1 MKTFRSAIVFAVL
14 SLLFACLPKQPE
26 IPLTEVPAGPLVQA
40 LEQRRQSFAG
50 LKAVA
55 SVEAVRKGRKRA
67 FDNVGIVLAS
77 QDRLR
82 IEAYGPLGQSLLAL
96 VWDGREVLL
105 RLPGQDRVVRPGAI
119 GLERLFGAGLDVQE
133 LCAALAG
140 NVPAVPVSATVSA
153 ACGRG
158 DLCELTIR
166 QGDLVRRVQV
176 VNHPSGSGLVLTPV
190 ISELYRGGKLVY
202 RARFEQVAEIA
213 HYLMP
218 RAVIIENPE
227 KNFSLTVGYAEV
239 EVNVPIDGE
248 LFSLPDEEAGAP

>member
-1 MKTFRSAIVFAVL
+1 MKTFRPVAFVL
-14 SLLFACLPKQPE
+14 ISLLFACLPKPPE
-26 IPLTEVPAGPLVQA
+26 IPLTEAPAGPLVQA

-55 SVEAVRKGRKRA
+55 GLEAVRKGRKRA

-105 RLPGQDRVVRPGAI
+105 RLPGQDRVVRPGAA
-119 GLERLFGAGLDVQE
+119 GLERLFGAGLEVQE
-133 LCAALAG
+133 LCSALAG
-140 NVPAVPVSATVSA
+140 NIPPVPESAAVSA

-158 DLCELTIR
+158 GFCELTIS
-166 QGDLVRRVQV
+166 QGELVRRVQV
-176 VNHPSGSGLVLTPV
+176 VNHPSGSGPMLVPV
-190 ISELYRGGKLVY
+190 ISELHRGGKLVY
-202 RARFEQVAEIA
+202 RARFEQVAEIS

-218 RAVIIENPE
+218 RAVIIENPDR
-227 KNFSLTVGYAEV
+227 NFSLTIEYAEID
-239 EVNVPIDGE
+239 VNVPVDE
-248 LFSLPDEEAGAP
+248 TLFSLPDEEPGAP

>member
-1 MKTFRSAIVFAVL
+1 MKIIRSLVFAVL
-14 SLLFACLPKQPE
+14 SLLFACLPKQPV
-26 IPLTEVPAGPLVQA
+26 IPLTEAPAGPLLQA
-40 LEQRRQSFAG
+40 IEQRRQSFAG

-55 SVEAVRKGRKRA
+55 GVTAVRKGRKRA

-82 IEAYGPLGQSLLAL
+82 LEAYGPLGQSLLTL

-105 RLPGQDRVVRPGAI
+105 RLPGQNGVVRPGAA

-133 LCAALAG
+133 LCSALSG
-140 NVPAVPVSATVSA
+140 NIPLVPATAVVSA

-166 QGDLVRRVQV
+166 QGDFVRRVQV
-176 VNHPSGSGLVLTPV
+176 VSHPTGSGPVPTPV
-190 ISELYRGGKLVY
+190 LSELYRSGKLVY
-202 RARFEQVAEIA
+202 RARFEQDAEFA

-218 RAVIIENPE
+218 RVVIIENPD
-227 KNFSLTVGYAEV
+227 KNFSLTVSYAEV
-239 EVNVPIDGE
+239 DVNVPIGE
-248 LFSLPDEEAGAP
+248 ALFSLPDEEAGAP

>member
-1 MKTFRSAIVFAVL
+1 MKPFPSLVVVLL
-14 SLLFACLPKQPE
+14 SLLFACLPKPE
-26 IPLTEVPAGPLVQA
+26 IPLTEVPAGPLLQA

-55 SVEAVRKGRKRA
+55 GVEAVRKGRKRA
-67 FDNVGIVLAS
+67 FDNVSIVLAS

-82 IEAYGPLGQSLLAL
+82 IEAYGPLGQSLLTL

-105 RLPGQDRVVRPGAI
+105 RLPGQDGVVRPGAA
-119 GLERLFGAGLDVQE
+119 GLDRIFGAGLEVQE
-133 LCAALAG
+133 LCSALAG
-140 NVPAVPVSATVSA
+140 NIPPVPLSAAVSA

-176 VNHPSGSGLVLTPV
+176 VNHPSGTGPRLMPVL
-190 ISELYRGGKLVY
+190 SSLFRDGKLVY
-202 RARFEQVAEIA
+202 RARFEQVTEHA

-218 RAVIIENPE
+218 GAVIIENPE
-227 KNFSLTVGYAEV
+227 KNFSLAINYAEV
-239 EVNVPIDGE
+239 DVNVPIDGE
-248 LFSLPDEEAGAP
+248 LFSLPEAAGQP

>member
-1 MKTFRSAIVFAVL
+1 MKLFRSLVFAVL

-26 IPLTEVPAGPLVQA
+26 LPLSEVPAGPLLQA
-40 LEQRRQSFAG
+40 LEQRRQSFTG

-55 SVEAVRKGRKRA
+55 SVTAVRKGRKRA

-82 IEAYGPLGQSLLAL
+82 IEAYGPLGQSLLTM

-105 RLPGQDRVVRPGAI
+105 RLPGQDRVVRPGAA

-133 LCAALAG
+133 LCSALSG
-140 NVPAVPVSATVSA
+140 NIPPVPVSATVSA
-153 ACGRG
+153 ACSKG

-176 VNHPSGSGLVLTPV
+176 VSQLSGSELALMPVL
-190 ISELYRGGKLVY
+190 SELYRNGKLVY
-202 RARFEQVAEIA
+202 RARFEQAAERA

-218 RAVIIENPE
+218 GAVIIENPE
-227 KNFSLTVGYAEV
+227 KNFSLTIGYAEV
-239 EVNVPIDGE
+239 DVNVPVDE
-248 LFSLPDEEAGAP
+248 ALFSLPDEEAGAP